1 MTTRRHTDKTAQPT
15 RRNRLIH
22 DILSRAIRD
31 GTLPDGLVL
40 TQSNVGR
47 FFGVSRAPAAD
58 ALARMEKDGLIF
70 RFEGR
75 GHVVGAPGAA
85 PLRIALERTALDRLT
100 PDTLALGARNWRE
113 TLYPAV
119 EAEIAVCTSYGSFA
133 LLSTALARHYGFSRT
148 TSHEMLS
155 RLERVG
161 LIEQR
166 ANGRWVAPAM
176 TTGDIRDHYQ
186 MRDLLEPV
194 ALLSAAGSEGGAA
207 LIAAARDRIAALRAS
222 GTAPSRDDITALE
235 RDLHVNLV
243 QACANKRMRETLHR
257 SQLPLIATHTAFDR
271 YLDTAEMRRVLDDHD
286 AILTALAAGRGKG
299 AKRAMRAHLAQG
311 LASTLAYMARDPVPP
326 PGLVPPYMTRME
338 GA

>member
-1 MTTRRHTDKTAQPT
+1 MPTQRTPGKKAQPT

-22 DILSRAIRD
+22 DTLSRAIRG

-58 ALARMEKDGLIF
+58 ALMRLEGDGLIA
-70 RFEGR
+70 RFAGR
-75 GHVVGAPGAA
+75 GYVVGPSDAA
-85 PLRIALERTALDRLT
+85 PLRIALDQTPLEQLD
-100 PDTLALGARNWRE
+100 PGALALGARNWRE

-176 TTGDIRDHYQ
+176 TEGDIRDHYQ
-186 MRDLLEPV
+186 MRRLLEPV
-194 ALLSAAGSEGGAA
+194 ALLSAAESAGGAA
-207 LIAAARDRIAALRAS
+207 LVDTARGRIAALRAR
-222 GTAPSRDDITALE
+222 GTPPSRDDITALE

-271 YLDTAEMRRVLDDHD
+271 YLDTAEMHRVLDDHD
-286 AILTALAAGRGKG
+286 AILTALAEGRERD

-326 PGLVPPYMTRME
+326 PGLVPPYMTRM
-338 GA
+338 G